1 MRIQRFGMLSGA
13 LCLLTLPAPRAVPS
27 TDRPP
32 TLKVAVVQLGQ
43 EPTLQENRDKIVRLT
58 GAAAAT
64 GARLVVFPEGAL
76 AAPPGVS
83 RDDYQAAVAAV
94 GRAAREHRVYVVT
107 GSRYVAEGQAKHR
120 NQLHVFGPRGET
132 LLVYD
137 KDAFAHQPG
146 DPKLVEV
153 DGVPCSFI
161 LCSDRWSRPVESL
174 PPILGARIIIECSNN
189 YDTEWLPELQ
199 WYWYAPRA
207 VRNTAH
213 VIFANTA
220 RENRVP
226 GGQRGH
232 GHSAVIAPDGTLLAA
247 AADERD
253 RILTADLD
261 LGRATRDMALRR
273 SRHPLFKDWW
283 DMGRAIHAGKEFPL
297 VETPPKIS
305 SSHSV
310 KCGFAV
316 MACSAS
322 IQKNVEAMRTHL
334 RQARND
340 GLDLV
345 VFPELAVT
353 GDREEDLRKADPQA
367 LDAAVDAL
375 CRSAREHRLT
385 VVFGAPS
392 HVGGERRNSAY
403 AIGPDGTILTRYD
416 QIVVGRPE
424 LFQGGRSTKA
434 MWFQVNGVWSILTIG
449 DDVIWN
455 EMAELAALR
464 GARLH
469 CHLSHRRNR
478 SPAEALL
485 HEQLVAVFASY
496 RMLTVASNPL
506 FPELQTDADARFSV
520 GSGIWDD
527 LEAGN
532 WCAVKTHAGRPWEK
546 VFSAARLVPGPA
558 NPVRQ
563 TGYWRKGSPQY
574 RSWMMAGAAAMDR
587 ELP

>member
-1 MRIQRFGMLSGA
+1 MAAETQ
-13 LCLLTLPAPRAVPS
+13 
-27 TDRPP
+27 

-43 EPTLQENRDKIVRLT
+43 EETLEENCQKIVRLS
-58 GAAAAT
+58 GEAAAG

-76 AAPPGVS
+76 AAPPGV
-83 RDDYQAAVAAV
+83 RPPEYQAAVETV
-94 GRAAREHRVYVVT
+94 GRAAGDLNIYIVT
-107 GSRYVAEGQAKHR
+107 GSRYVPEGQSEHR
-120 NQLHVFGPRGET
+120 NQLYVFGPQGDT
-132 LLVYD
+132 LLVYN
-137 KDAFAHQPG
+137 KDAFAKKAG

-161 LCSDRWSRPVESL
+161 ICSDRWSRPVESL
-174 PPILGARIIIECSNN
+174 PPILGAKIIIECSNN

-207 VRNTAH
+207 VRNTAF

-232 GHSAVIAPDGTLLAA
+232 GHSAVIAPDGAVLAA
-247 AADERD
+247 ADDERD
-253 RILTADLD
+253 KIVMADLD
-261 LGRATRDMALRR
+261 LSQATREMAIRR
-273 SRHPLFKDWW
+273 SEHPLFAAWW
-283 DMGRAIHAGKEFPL
+283 EMGRAVHAGKEFPL
-297 VETPPKIS
+297 VETQPLLS
-305 SSHSV
+305 SNNSV

-316 MACSAS
+316 MSCSSS
-322 IQKNVEAMRTHL
+322 IEENVATIHRHV
-334 RQARND
+334 RQAGAD

-353 GDREEDLRKADPQA
+353 GDRDEDLKNADAKA
-367 LDAAVDAL
+367 LDAALHAVAK
-375 CRSAREHRLT
+375 SAREHKVT

-392 HVGGERRNSAY
+392 YTGGQRRNSAY
-403 AIGPDGTILTRYD
+403 VIGPDGSIRTQYD
-416 QIVVGRPE
+416 QIVVSRPQ

-434 MWFQVNGVWSILTIG
+434 MWFQVKGIWSIVTIG
-449 DDVIWN
+449 DDVLWN

-469 CHLSHRRNR
+469 CHLSHRRCK
-478 SPAEALL
+478 SPGEALL
-485 HEQLVAVFASY
+485 HEQGLAGFASY
-496 RMLTVASNPL
+496 RMLTVAANPI
-506 FPELQTDADARFSV
+506 FPDLQTDGDARFSV

-546 VFSAARLVPGPA
+546 VFSAPRMVPGPT

-563 TGYWRKGSPQY
+563 AGYWRKGSPQY
-574 RSWMMAGAAAMDR
+574 RSWMMAGAAAMDFSENR
-587 ELP
+587 DTMKPGTGR